1 MRCPKGADQK
11 AGAFSYFKNRRLKNE
26 VLLKK
31 SAKGMMVPVRQS
43 TPPIRWKQI
52 GGKRLLRERL
62 SKNLYKIRTR
72 NRWTQEHAAEL
83 CGLSSRYWG
92 KLERGQTS
100 ASLETIERIM
110 TGLQVDII
118 ALFEESDPR
127 EEER

>member
-1 MRCPKGADQK
+1 
-11 AGAFSYFKNRRLKNE
+11 
-26 VLLKK
+26 
-31 SAKGMMVPVRQS
+31 
-43 TPPIRWKQI
+43 
-52 GGKRLLRERL
+52 LLRERL